1 MENQKIINDLFGK
14 DSKFIQNYIESN
26 KEKQICKNNHEIY
39 ETKFGNVIVKNFLKK
54 TTFNRE
60 KQAYDFFSENKLI
73 SVPRLYY
80 AENST
85 IITDLVRSNRRY
97 DLETVIDDWAKI
109 HSLTLN
115 NKKDFEIYDS
125 RNVHVPDQIRP
136 KLNLISLTHGDLYSN
151 NVLNFNGEHYYI
163 DFETFGLGHPARDL
177 SLLLFNEPD
186 SRKDIVTRYKKKID
200 FDYSELEEDINLL
213 YKIKLR
219 VIIETL
225 KKDTNIP
232 LKFREKFIQ
241 KAENQLR
248 EEINHF

>member
-1 MENQKIINDLFGK
+1 MKNQKIITELFGN
-14 DSKFIQNYIESN
+14 DSEFVQNYIGSN

-39 ETKFGNVIVKNFLKK
+39 ETKFGNIVVKNFLKE

-60 KQAYDFFSENKLI
+60 KQAYNFFSENKLI

-85 IITDLVRSNRRY
+85 IITDLVYSNRRY
-97 DLETVIDDWAKI
+97 NLETVIDDWAKI
-109 HSLTLN
+109 HSLTLY
-115 NKKDFEIYDS
+115 NKGDFEIYDS

-151 NVLNFNGEHYYI
+151 NVLNFNGEHCYI

-177 SLLLFNEPD
+177 SLLLFNEPN
-186 SRKDIVTRYKKKID
+186 SKEQIIEQYRKKID
-200 FDYSELEEDINLL
+200 FDYPELVEDINLL

-241 KAENQLR
+241 KAENQLK
-248 EEINHF
+248 EENHS

>member
-1 MENQKIINDLFGK
+1 MKNQKIITELFGN
-14 DSKFIQNYIESN
+14 DSEFVQDYIGSN

-39 ETKFGNVIVKNFLKK
+39 ETKFGNVVVKNFLKE

-60 KQAYDFFSENKLI
+60 KQAYNFFLENKLI

-85 IITDLVRSNRRY
+85 IITDLVHSNKRY
-97 DLETVIDDWAKI
+97 NLETVIDDWAKI

-115 NKKDFEIYDS
+115 NKGDFEIYDS

-177 SLLLFNEPD
+177 SLLLFNEPN
-186 SRKDIVTRYKKKID
+186 SKEQIIEQYRKKID
-200 FDYSELEEDINLL
+200 FDYPELVEDINLL

-241 KAENQLR
+241 KAENQLK
-248 EEINHF
+248 EENHS